1 METFYDVL
9 QVPKNASFD
18 QIKKQYRKLSLE
30 HHPDRNGDAEKF
42 KQINEA
48 YQNLSDE
55 NNRRAYDQSINPI
68 SAPNIFDM
76 LFSGLG
82 PGGPGFPGG
91 PMHPGIHVF
100 HGNGE
105 IPFQFPFHPQTKPPP
120 LQLSIEITLDQAFTG
135 CSMPIVIERT
145 IENRRNRTSHKEVET
160 IYLDIPCGID
170 NNETILILDKGNH
183 TDGILGDLKI
193 TINVKNTSKLE
204 RRGLDLY
211 YVHTITLKDALCGF
225 EAEIEYL
232 QNKTFK
238 IINSDYVI
246 SPQFKKIIPNMGM
259 KREKNQGQFI
269 ISFNILFPTLS
280 IEQVEQLKKIL

>member
-1 METFYDVL
+1 MTTFYDVL
-9 QVPKNASFD
+9 QVPQNASFD

-30 HHPDRNGDAEKF
+30 HHPDRGGDAEIF
-42 KQINEA
+42 KKINEA
-48 YQNLSDE
+48 YETLSDE
-55 NNRRAYDQSINPI
+55 NNRRGYDQRMNPI
-68 SAPNIFDM
+68 SAPNIFEM

-100 HGNGE
+100 HGNGDM
-105 IPFQFPFHPQTKPPP
+105 PFPFPFHPPIKPSP
-120 LQLSIEITLDQAFTG
+120 LQLSIEISLDQSFTG
-135 CSMPIVIERT
+135 CSVPIVIERT
-145 IENRRNRTSHKEVET
+145 IENKMHRISHKESET

-170 NNETILILDKGNH
+170 NNETILILNKGNH
-183 TDGILGDLKI
+183 MDGLIGDVKI
-193 TINVKNTSKLE
+193 VIIVKNTTKLE

-211 YVHTITLKDALCGF
+211 YTHTLSLKEALCGF

-238 IINSDYVI
+238 IINTDYVI
-246 SPQFKKIIPNMGM
+246 SPQYKKIIPNMGM

-269 ISFNILFPTLS
+269 INFNIVFPALS
-280 IEQVEQLKKIL
+280 IEQVEQLKNIL